1 MNIKGTTAHGL
12 LISSRYVI
20 TLYNRMGEKY
30 MGAHG
35 IAAEKLRV
43 SKNVFDRTKDRTLLG
58 RCCAKSWARKPP
70 SDVP

>member
-1 MNIKGTTAHGL
+1 
-12 LISSRYVI
+12 
-20 TLYNRMGEKY
+20 

-43 SKNVFDRTKDRTLLG
+43 SKNVFDRTNDRTLLG
-58 RCCAKSWARKPP
+58 RCCANSWARKPP